1 VQFRLP
7 LTAIGALLIG
17 GSITIS
23 AQIIKPMAPL
33 GPPQQI
39 TSAAAG
45 RAAQGAQS
53 MIHGT
58 AVDNSASPLPNAS
71 VRLRNLQNNQVEQ
84 VSTANQIGE
93 FSFVAQPEIPY
104 VVEIA
109 DQAGQIIAVGDVVVP
124 QAGEVAGALVAI
136 PTRLPALAGVFGE
149 TAGSVVS
156 AATGTG
162 ITALESTVLPEP
174 PPPPASPER

>member
-1 VQFRLP
+1 
-7 LTAIGALLIG
+7 
-17 GSITIS
+17 
-23 AQIIKPMAPL
+23 
-33 GPPQQI
+33 
-39 TSAAAG
+39 
-45 RAAQGAQS
+45 

-58 AVDNSASPLPNAS
+58 AVDNTASPLPNAT
-71 VRLRNLQNNQVEQ
+71 VRLRNLQTNQVEQ
-84 VSTANQIGE
+84 VFTTNRVGE
-93 FSFVAQPEIPY
+93 FTFAAQPEIPY

-109 DQAGQIIAVGDVVVP
+109 DQAGQIIAVGDVVVA
-124 QAGEVAGALVAI
+124 QAGEVAGAIVAI

-162 ITALESTVLPEP
+162 ITVLESTVIPEP